1 MDPQASL
8 AAPARELDHFD
19 PDNQRFLRNIQQ
31 RGRQVMIAEGLT
43 RAQRDFDA
51 FLEEKVDMDWE
62 DQRQKIFHHFG
73 LSQKDA
79 TGAGGLKSTTRGA
92 FGRSARQSKQTGA
105 APVNGPSAASRRSVF
120 GRSGLEKSVIGT
132 PGAGLASRQI
142 FEDPAERN
150 EGTAAHS
157 PDLRFQREKMGHYA
171 EKVQQLNLAR
181 LQGKCYPVLDEFS
194 YVEIQAGGDV
204 SFKTSRDM
212 DVRAANHFSGTSATL
227 QCIPSLDK
235 NCPREAEHHEPI
247 GARSSEGATVCRRL
261 P

>member
-1 MDPQASL
+1 
-8 AAPARELDHFD
+8 
-19 PDNQRFLRNIQQ
+19 
-31 RGRQVMIAEGLT
+31 MIAEGLT

-79 TGAGGLKSTTRGA
+79 AGAGGLKSTTRGA

-105 APVNGPSAASRRSVF
+105 APAHGPSTTSRRSVF

-132 PGAGLASRQI
+132 PGAGLANRQI

-181 LQGKCYPVLDEFS
+181 LQGKCYPILDEFS
-194 YVEIQAGGDV
+194 YVEVQAGGDV
-204 SFKTSRDM
+204 SPQD
-212 DVRAANHFSGTSATL
+212 L
-227 QCIPSLDK
+227 PQL
-235 NCPREAEHHEPI
+235 PR
-247 GARSSEGATVCRRL
+247 
-261 P
+261 